1 MYWQMMVEDMDL
13 LKEYA
18 QHKCERAFTEL
29 VSRHINL
36 VYSVAFR
43 HVQNAHQAEEMTQ
56 AVFVLLAQKARSLGQ
71 KTILSAWLCRA
82 SRHIAIRA
90 STMQY
95 RRQKREHE
103 AYMRSLTENTD
114 SESNVWNTI
123 VPFLESALGQLKA
136 RE

>member
-1 MYWQMMVEDMDL
+1 MVPKIFCSLCAWAWMYWQTMGEDMDL

-18 QHKCERAFTEL
+18 QHKCERAFSEL
-29 VSRHINL
+29 VWRHINL

-43 HVQNAHQAEEMTQ
+43 HVRNAHQAEEITQ
-56 AVFVLLAQKARSLGQ
+56 SVFVLLAQKARNLDQ

-82 SRHIAIRA
+82 SRNIAIRA

-103 AYMRSLTENTD
+103 AYMQSLTENAD
-114 SESNVWNTI
+114 SDSNVWNTI
-123 VPFLESALGQLKA
+123 
-136 RE
+136 